1 MYDDRGCDALAS
13 NKESIRFFMKN
24 TIIGFWI
31 MIEKKLTF
39 CLLDGVSDPAL
50 EKGKDIWFEVDRKA
64 RRRRG
69 RGRRVFT

>member
-1 MYDDRGCDALAS
+1 MMIVDVMPWPPIKNLYV
-13 NKESIRFFMKN
+13 FFMKN

>member
-1 MYDDRGCDALAS
+1 MMIVDVMSWPPIKNLYV
-13 NKESIRFFMKN
+13 FFMKN

-50 EKGKDIWFEVDRKA
+50 EKGKDIWFEVHRKA

-69 RGRRVFT
+69 RRVFT